1 MQPLST
7 EEVLREAA
15 RALAAGDA
23 EAITTLYA
31 EDAVF
36 EEVPGNES
44 YRGRAAIRS
53 MFEALFSLP
62 HSGFRVESIRSAEGW
77 GALQWVWFG
86 RTRSTDVSFE
96 VRGASI
102 LEVAGPK
109 VTRETIYYDPAPAR
123 R

>member
-1 MQPLST
+1 MST
-7 EEVLREAA
+7 EDVLRDAA
-15 RALAAGDA
+15 RALTARDVD
-23 EAITTLYA
+23 AITALYE

-36 EEVPGNES
+36 EEVPDGES
-44 YRGRAAIRS
+44 YRGKASIRT

-62 HSGFRVESIRSAEGW
+62 HSGFRVVAVRNGQGW
-77 GALQWVWFG
+77 GVLEWIWFG
-86 RTRSTDVSFE
+86 RTRKTDAPFE

-102 LEVAGPK
+102 LEIPGRK